1 MNSDKIKNRLLFLI
15 NEAEQKIEE
24 AKKAGDDK
32 IRLYYEGSLYCT
44 NMIISA
50 MDCSIKVVDGQ
61 KTIVETTTKTY
72 IK

>member
-32 IRLYYEGSLYCT
+32 IRLYHEGSLYCV

-50 MDCSIKVVDGQ
+50 MDCSIKVVDGN
-61 KTIVETTTKTY
+61 KTIVETATKTY